1 MSGHEQISEVGQVT
15 VAGVAT
21 EAKQDVQI
29 AQGTVIE
36 GKIDS
41 VNSNLV
47 IVQGKQDTTNTKIDS
62 TNTKIDSTNTKLDTI
77 DTDIKAEQPRI
88 IRQNVIESI
97 SNNLYTNI
105 DGSVTWYGVGESTLG
120 VAGIQVYFAASTEC
134 HVEVQQSYDN
144 INFDVIDTWVVP
156 VGINLGRSL
165 HGRTIQAVGSYFRIK
180 VVNLWTVP
188 TTYMRLS
195 VALCPIVEA
204 LPRALTAQGNLKV
217 CIRENEIGMSRR
229 GNTISQ
235 NVISERQD
243 YLLHNI
249 LTELEIMNEQLSVM
263 SDNKITK
270 KDKRLHK
277 GY

>member
-105 DGSVTWYGVGESTLG
+105 DGSATWYGVGESTLG
-120 VAGIQVYFAASTEC
+120 VAGIQVYFSASNEC

-144 INFDVIDTWVVP
+144 INYDVIDGWSVP

-165 HGRTIQAVGSYFRIK
+165 HGRTVQAVGSYFRMK
-180 VVNLWTVP
+180 VINFWTIP

-204 LPRALTAQGNLKV
+204 LPRALTPEGNLKI
-217 CIRENEIGMSRR
+217 CIRENEIAMSNR
-229 GNTISQ
+229 GNIKSQ
-235 NVISERQD
+235 NVTNERQD
-243 YLLHNI
+243 YLLRSI
-249 LTELEIMNEQLSVM
+249 LVELQIANEQLSMM

-270 KDKRLHK
+270 KDRRLYR
-277 GY
+277 GF